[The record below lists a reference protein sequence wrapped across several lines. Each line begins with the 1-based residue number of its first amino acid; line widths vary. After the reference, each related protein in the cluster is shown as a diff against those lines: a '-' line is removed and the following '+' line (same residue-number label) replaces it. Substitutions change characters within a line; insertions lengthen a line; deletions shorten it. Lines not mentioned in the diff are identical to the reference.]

1 MSRKIRV
8 LIADDRVCLRG
19 ELLRVIAAHPD
30 LEVVGEVEEGT
41 EVVTRTAEL
50 APDVVLLDL
59 AMPGVGLPALER
71 LAGRCPGTRTVVLA
85 MHENISLLR
94 SVLAEGSLGY
104 VVPRSS
110 SAELPS
116 VIRQVMDRPG
126 DPGVPAGPLR
136 TASGLDGRS
145 AKDRELCAQHE
156 SLSHREQEVLRAVA
170 YGYTNREIAEHLG
183 ISIKS
188 VETYR
193 YRLAEKLGFR
203 SRVDL
208 VRFALGTGLLR
219 IGGEGLQ
226 VPSRSGPPAPPRAAE
241 GAQARPF
248 NT

>member
-8 LIADDRVCLRG
+8 LIADGGATLRG
-19 ELLRVIAAHPD
+19 DLLRVIAMHPD
-30 LEVVGEVEEGT
+30 LEVVGEVDVGT
-41 EVVTRTAEL
+41 EVVPRTAEL

-71 LAGRCPGTRTVVLA
+71 LAGRCPNTRIVVLA

-94 SVLAEGSLGY
+94 SVLAEGSLGH

-110 SAELPS
+110 STDLPS
-116 VIRQVMDRPG
+116 VIRQVVDRC
-126 DPGVPAGPLR
+126 DPGMPSGPPEA
-136 TASGLDGRS
+136 ASGVVGRS

-156 SLSHREQEVLRAVA
+156 LLSQREQEVLRAVA
-170 YGYTNREIAEHLG
+170 YGYTNREIADHLG

-193 YRLAEKLGFR
+193 YRVAEKLGFR

-219 IGGEGLQ
+219 IGGEGFQ
-226 VPSRSGPPAPPRAAE
+226 GPSRSGSPAPPRVAE
-241 GAQARPF
+241 CV
-248 NT
+248 